1 MSQNAEEYKF
11 DIEAIVLTGISAGGH
26 LALISAFLNSIPG
39 SHPCFVG
46 DRIKIRAVVNWFGI
60 TDIAALESYLRIFPS
75 DLNYARRWIGDES
88 LIPRIS
94 KQYSPVNHI
103 TPESPPV
110 LTFHGTRDRVVPYN
124 QAVDLHERLDKA
136 GITNRLITMQDRNHG
151 GFTSD
156 PSTLISLFPCDI
168 CIRAES

>member
-124 QAVDLHERLDKA
+124 QAVDLHERLNKD